1 MVGKMGKKEVNF
13 VCEKGGERLYI
24 QVAYLITDNK
34 VKEREFGNLLTIPDN
49 FPKMV
54 ISMDEI
60 TGGSYQGIQH
70 LHIED
75 FLISITETTS

>member
-1 MVGKMGKKEVNF
+1 LF
-13 VCEKGGERLYI
+13 V
-24 QVAYLITDNK
+24 DNK
-34 VKEREFGNLLTIPDN
+34 VKKREFGNLLAIPDN

-75 FLISITETTS
+75 FLISITETTPSKSPSVIAVPDGKHLSGPKRE